1 MIVMVGNG
9 KGGVGKSRVA
19 IHLAALAVTAGVD
32 TVLLDTDV
40 IQGSSAS
47 WSRIRNDEGITPPV
61 PVMVLPAN
69 PLRELVNLSQK
80 YDLVV
85 VDIGAQ
91 NYKTMTECAAVS
103 DLVLVPCGNDQQ
115 EMEATEIVFKHLDAI
130 GPQHRNGKVPAHVV
144 LTRVS
149 TNERAKSTQELREVF
164 ESMGMPVLQ
173 TVLPMRSA
181 WAATGKTGR
190 ALHELRGKDKSE
202 RATAEMQALFDE
214 VQQLCNEG

>member
-19 IHLAALAVTAGVD
+19 IHLATLAVTNGVD
-32 TVLLDTDV
+32 AVLLDTDV

-47 WSRIRNDEGITPPV
+47 WSRIRNEMGINPTV

-69 PLRELVNLSQK
+69 PLKELENLSRK
-80 YDLVV
+80 YDLIV

-115 EMEATEIVFKHLDAI
+115 EMEATEIVFTHLDAI
-130 GPQHRNGKVPAHVV
+130 GHMHRAGKVPAHVV

-164 ESMGMPVLQ
+164 EGMGIPVMK

-181 WAATGKTGR
+181 WGATGKTGR

-202 RATAEMQALFDE
+202 KATEEMQALFAE
-214 VQQLCNEG
+214 VQELCQ

>member
-1 MIVMVGNG
+1 MIIMVGNG

-19 IHLAALAVTAGVD
+19 IHLAALAVADGVD
-32 TVLLDTDV
+32 TALLDTDV

-47 WSRIRNDEGITPPV
+47 WSRIRNEEGITPTV
-61 PVMVLPAN
+61 PVMLLPSN
-69 PLRELVNLSQK
+69 PLLELVNLSKK

-115 EMEATEIVFKHLDAI
+115 ELEATEIVFKHLAAI

-149 TNERAKSTQELREVF
+149 TIERAKSTQELREVF
-164 ESMGMPVLQ
+164 ESSGIPVLK

-181 WAATGKTGR
+181 WGATGKTGK
-190 ALHELRGKDKSE
+190 ALHELRGKDKSD
-202 RATAEMQALFDE
+202 RATAEMNALYEE
-214 VQQLCNEG
+214 VKELCQ